1 MIKEDMALYLANV
14 ALISA
19 VDGKLSPFEA
29 KAIESIRQEIGAT
42 ESDLHRAL
50 TSITQGDHHLTPV
63 GRFSDRVRNLE
74 DMIFVSLSDGELSKA
89 EKPEIL
95 SFAKSIK
102 ITQDQLT
109 EILSE
114 SKLRIRLHKVLI
126 KCASCGKEIPS
137 ESKFCP
143 QCGAKLQR

>member
-19 VDGKLSPFEA
+19 VDGKLSPLEA

-42 ESDLHRAL
+42 ESDLHKAI
-50 TSITQGDHHLTPV
+50 TYITQGDHQITPV

-114 SKLRIRLHKVLI
+114 SKLRIRLHKALI